1 MASRLRKA
9 AKVVGLAA
17 VGVAGGVATVTLI
30 YTNSK
35 SQVTPPPPPFLVAVC
50 LHRQRE
56 GTEYM

>member
-17 VGVAGGVATVTLI
+17 VGVAGGVATFTLI

-35 SQVTPPPPPFLVAVC
+35 SQVMPPPAPLNHSLPPPTA
-50 LHRQRE
+50 RRN
-56 GTEYM
+56 